1 MSGLGITKVIALNG
15 AVQIQ
20 AVDDRG
26 DEYWMSLS
34 PVEAGMMI
42 TQLQA
47 ARRAVLGQTMS
58 AEPGREAL
66 LPVREVEFLEGGQ
79 GLQLMRVHITSD
91 HYQDFGAPSSS
102 DLGDFLG
109 AMRLFWVSQK
119 RQKGLRG
126 PLEP

>member
-1 MSGLGITKVIALNG
+1 MSGLGITNVMALNG

-20 AVDDRG
+20 AVDDSG
-26 DEYWMSLS
+26 DGYWLSLS
-34 PVEAGMMI
+34 PTEVGMMI

-47 ARRAVLGQTMS
+47 ARRAALGQAMPVK
-58 AEPGREAL
+58 PGREGI
-66 LPVREVEFLEGGQ
+66 LPVREVEFLEGVQ

-91 HYQDFGAPSSS
+91 HYQDFGALNSSE
-102 DLGDFLG
+102 LGDFLG